1 MRYIVNVGGCGVV
14 AMGMGSRA
22 SSSTVHGHLAAP
34 ADSVRSSLS
43 LTVYVDREIGKVCR
57 RKAPDP
63 GLFDKDF
70 GIKMVDILNGS
81 GSKKAKLEALHK
93 ETFGADAAMP
103 TTTDALVA
111 SLKGGFK

>member
-43 LTVYVDREIGKVCR
+43 LTVYVDREIGMQ
-57 RKAPDP
+57 AYPNAEP
-63 GLFDKDF
+63 Y
-70 GIKMVDILNGS
+70 
-81 GSKKAKLEALHK
+81 EAIS
-93 ETFGADAAMP
+93 ESMP
-103 TTTDALVA
+103 P
-111 SLKGGFK
+111 LKP

>member
-1 MRYIVNVGGCGVV
+1 MYKRQN
-14 AMGMGSRA
+14 
-22 SSSTVHGHLAAP
+22 
-34 ADSVRSSLS
+34 
-43 LTVYVDREIGKVCR
+43 
-57 RKAPDP
+57 
-63 GLFDKDF
+63 KDF

-81 GSKKAKLEALHK
+81 GSKKAKLENLHK

>member
-1 MRYIVNVGGCGVV
+1 M
-14 AMGMGSRA
+14 
-22 SSSTVHGHLAAP
+22 P
-34 ADSVRSSLS
+34 ALR
-43 LTVYVDREIGKVCR
+43 
-57 RKAPDP
+57 
-63 GLFDKDF
+63 KDF

-81 GSKKAKLEALHK
+81 GSKKAKLENLHK